1 MNPAENTGQYAASVA
16 KIMNSPPSQTGL
28 GTAAMALICFTL
40 EFKLQLV
47 PGLSF
52 FVALDQAK
60 A

>member
-16 KIMNSPPSQTGL
+16 KIMNNPSQTGF

-47 PGLSF
+47 PVLSF
-52 FVALDQAK
+52 FVALEQAK